1 MLRLVAL
8 TTLIFAGA
16 VSIAHADV
24 FRWVD
29 EQGEVHYSDRWVP
42 GSVVI
47 KTNKPHP
54 TTAEAEAL
62 QRGSEQSK
70 TAGPGQRVSA
80 QLAQQATAQAV
91 KQDVAKAREQ
101 QCKQAKERYE
111 QAIQARR
118 IFKSTKDG
126 ERDYMS
132 DAEADAYR
140 QQARSA
146 VQELCGSAP
155 SK

>member
-8 TTLIFAGA
+8 TILIFAGA
-16 VSIAHADV
+16 VSIARADV

-42 GSVVI
+42 GSVLI

-54 TTAEAEAL
+54 TVEADAP
-62 QRGSEQSK
+62 QRGSEPSK
-70 TAGPGQRVSA
+70 VAAAGQRASG

-91 KQDVAKAREQ
+91 KQDVAKARE
-101 QCKQAKERYE
+101 ERCE
-111 QAIQARR
+111 QAIQARH
-118 IFKSTKDG
+118 ISKPTKDG
-126 ERDYMS
+126 EREYLS

-140 QQARSA
+140 VQARQA
-146 VQELCGSAP
+146 VKELCGSSP
-155 SK
+155 Q

>member
-8 TTLIFAGA
+8 TILIFAGA
-16 VSIAHADV
+16 VSIARADV

-42 GSVVI
+42 GSVLI

-54 TTAEAEAL
+54 TVEADAL

-70 TAGPGQRVSA
+70 VAAAGQRASG

-111 QAIQARR
+111 QAIQARH
-118 IFKSTKDG
+118 ISKPTKDG
-126 ERDYMS
+126 EREYLS
-132 DAEADAYR
+132 DAEANAYR
-140 QQARSA
+140 VQAREA
-146 VQELCGSAP
+146 VKELCGSSP
-155 SK
+155 Q

>member
-1 MLRLVAL
+1 MLRLIAL

-16 VSIAHADV
+16 VSIARADV

-42 GSVVI
+42 GSVLI

-54 TTAEAEAL
+54 LLPEADAS
-62 QRGSEQSK
+62 QRVSEQSK
-70 TAGPGQRVSA
+70 IAAAGQRVSA
-80 QLAQQATAQAV
+80 DLAQQATAQAV

-101 QCKQAKERYE
+101 QCKQAKERYD

-118 IFKSTKDG
+118 ILKPTKDG

-140 QQARSA
+140 LQARKA
-146 VQELCGSAP
+146 VQDLCGSAP
-155 SK
+155 K

>member
-1 MLRLVAL
+1 MSRLVAL
-8 TTLIFAGA
+8 TILIFAGA
-16 VSIAHADV
+16 VGIARADV

-42 GSVVI
+42 GSVLI

-54 TTAEAEAL
+54 SASEAEAAP
-62 QRGSEQSK
+62 RVSEQSK
-70 TAGPGQRVSA
+70 VAGAGQRVSA

-91 KQDVAKAREQ
+91 KQDVTKAREQ

-111 QAIQARR
+111 QAIQARH
-118 IFKSTKDG
+118 ISKPTKDG
-126 ERDYMS
+126 EREYLS

-140 QQARSA
+140 VQARQA
-146 VQELCGSAP
+146 VKELCGSSP
-155 SK
+155 Q

>member
-1 MLRLVAL
+1 MSRLVAL
-8 TTLIFAGA
+8 TILIFAGA
-16 VSIAHADV
+16 VGIARADV

-42 GSVVI
+42 GSVLI

-54 TTAEAEAL
+54 TVQEVEAAAP
-62 QRGSEQSK
+62 RVSEQSK
-70 TAGPGQRVSA
+70 VAAAGQRASA
-80 QLAQQATAQAV
+80 QLTQQATAQAV

-111 QAIQARR
+111 QAVQARR
-118 IFKSTKDG
+118 IIKPTKDG
-126 ERDYMS
+126 EREYLS

-140 QQARSA
+140 LQARNA

-155 SK
+155 Q

>member
-1 MLRLVAL
+1 MSRLVAL
-8 TTLIFAGA
+8 TILIFVGA
-16 VSIAHADV
+16 VGIARADV

-42 GSVVI
+42 GSVLI

-54 TTAEAEAL
+54 SASEAEAAP
-62 QRGSEQSK
+62 RVSEQSK
-70 TAGPGQRVSA
+70 VAGAGQRVSA

-91 KQDVAKAREQ
+91 KQDVTKAREQ
-101 QCKQAKERYE
+101 QCKQARERYE
-111 QAIQARR
+111 QAVQARR
-118 IFKSTKDG
+118 ILKPTKDG

-140 QQARSA
+140 LQARNA

-155 SK
+155 K

>member
-8 TTLIFAGA
+8 TILIFAGA
-16 VSIAHADV
+16 VSIARADV

-42 GSVVI
+42 GSVLI

-54 TTAEAEAL
+54 TVEADAP
-62 QRGSEQSK
+62 QRGSEPSK
-70 TAGPGQRVSA
+70 VAAAGQRASG

-111 QAIQARR
+111 QAIQARH
-118 IFKSTKDG
+118 ISKPTKDG
-126 ERDYMS
+126 EREYLS
-132 DAEADAYR
+132 DAEANAYR
-140 QQARSA
+140 VQAREA
-146 VQELCGSAP
+146 VKELCGSSP
-155 SK
+155 Q